1 MKSLLIA
8 ALTVILQACTTTET
22 EPVYQH
28 ETEAQRIIREQQDA
42 ADFAVIELE
51 NTYAR
56 MTDEERMHGIVYEG
70 N

>member
-8 ALTVILQACTTTET
+8 ALAVILQACTTET

-28 ETEAQRIIREQQDA
+28 KTEAQRIIREQQDA

-56 MTDEERMHGIVYEG
+56 MTDEERMRGIAYEE

>member
-8 ALTVILQACTTTET
+8 ALAVILPACTTTET

-56 MTDEERMHGIVYEG
+56 MTDEERMRGIVYE
-70 N
+70 